1 VFLDEPT
8 AVAGRVGYSA
18 CKIWQL
24 ETRSTVLRGPGVL
37 RGHKMQHYS
46 HLREAP
52 RWGESENARARVQLR
67 QVGDQLRQAD
77 LRHQQQRRSSW
88 TAPVKFGKDTI
99 KPIEEKSYQHLL
111 FAQEQEARNK
121 KFEEDVHFESK
132 QVRSPTGTH
141 SPLKV
146 WIPPLKTERIKA
158 DGLPS
163 ALAGVDV
170 GSLLALGHA
179 KENISNQVLG
189 CGWKR
194 DSVSP
199 GTDVLYFRVHS
210 PVLKASPRIWLSEYI
225 TLQAGDYEIRG
236 IDVPF
241 REHALVKGSA
251 LGKPAVFAG
260 QVR

>member
-1 VFLDEPT
+1 
-8 AVAGRVGYSA
+8 
-18 CKIWQL
+18 
-24 ETRSTVLRGPGVL
+24 
-37 RGHKMQHYS
+37 MQHYS

-170 GSLLALGHA
+170 GSRQYPQPDSMLVDFISVMTQIKVITVSLLPELEYKVRSRSRAD
-179 KENISNQVLG
+179 V
-189 CGWKR
+189 CGW
-194 DSVSP
+194 
-199 GTDVLYFRVHS
+199 
-210 PVLKASPRIWLSEYI
+210 PR
-225 TLQAGDYEIRG
+225 
-236 IDVPF
+236 P
-241 REHALVKGSA
+241 
-251 LGKPAVFAG
+251 
-260 QVR
+260 